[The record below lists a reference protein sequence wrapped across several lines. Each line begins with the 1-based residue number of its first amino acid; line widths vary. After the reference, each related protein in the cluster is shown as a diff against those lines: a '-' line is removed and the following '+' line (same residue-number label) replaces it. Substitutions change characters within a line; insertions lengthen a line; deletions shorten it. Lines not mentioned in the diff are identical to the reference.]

1 MEWGGGERG
10 AGRVQRELMTGGGGG
25 RVGRE
30 GGVVGGVGGGGVNSA
45 QNIHTACGPHTDGT
59 KLHWPQGT
67 TVNRSQD
74 ELWGSVV

>member
-1 MEWGGGERG
+1 MVGEERG
-10 AGRVQRELMTGGGGG
+10 AGRVQRELMMGGGGE
-25 RVGRE
+25 RVGRSW
-30 GGVVGGVGGGGVNSA
+30 GGGGWGGGVNSA

-59 KLHWPQGT
+59 KFHWPQGT